1 MAKKYWLMKSEP
13 DAFSL
18 QELKSRPKKTEHW
31 NGIRNYQARN
41 LMRDDMQQ
49 GDLILFYHSNAG
61 KETGAVGIAKV
72 VSEKAYP
79 DHTQFDPKSDYHD
92 PKSKKEDPRWLMVDI
107 QWVKDLPRLVS
118 LQEMKEEAKLE
129 GMMVTKRGQRLSIQP
144 VEPKHFRHVC
154 RMGGLKASEIDALK
168 QERGAGDGA

>member
-1 MAKKYWLMKSEP
+1 MARKYWLMKSEP

-18 QELKSRPKKTEHW
+18 QDLKSRPKQTEHW
-31 NGIRNYQARN
+31 DGIRNYQARN
-41 LMRDDMQQ
+41 LMRDEMQK

-72 VSEKAYP
+72 ASDKAYP
-79 DHTQFDPKSDYHD
+79 DHTQFDPKSNYHD
-92 PKSKKEDPRWLMVDI
+92 PKSEKEDPRWLMVDI

-144 VEPKHFRHVC
+144 VERKHFRQVC
-154 RMGGLKASEIDALK
+154 RMGGLKASEIDSLK
-168 QERGAGDGA
+168 